1 MYYISL
7 IFLTTHCRSNWFCPI
22 LFYFP
27 FLIEACHV
35 KQWWCLFIWLLPASH
50 CSIIKKT
57 YPFPSLSYW
66 YLNLMGENPA
76 TYRQSGYIGHAKP
89 ALGDVWQPFKLM
101 WRLFQIGIGFHGY
114 GLSVSYPFQL
124 NYCIAKSTWRWFQIL
139 SFQ

>member
-7 IFLTTHCRSNWFCPI
+7 IFLTTHCRSNWFCSI

-35 KQWWCLFIWLLPASH
+35 KQWRRLFIRLLPSSH
-50 CSIIKKT
+50 CSIIKIPT
-57 YPFPSLSYW
+57 PPLAFIR

-101 WRLFQIGIGFHGY
+101 WKLFQIGIGFHGY
-114 GLSVSYPFQL
+114 GLSVFYPFQL
-124 NYCIAKSTWRWFQIL
+124 NYSIAKSTWSWFQIL